1 MENPFPLPFPLSSSC
16 GKIQMDPNTDGPS
29 RKRGAGWGGG
39 GEWWG
44 KVRRCPVDSWED
56 VAFVLSLS
64 LLSRMNTAVSSLHKT
79 LYGLSKH
86 KENSTS
92 ADRAKFQGWNHLY
105 HEAVALWWILWWNL
119 HPDSCLHAK
128 QMNVHLFRENI
139 LLEICLPDSGFI

>member
-16 GKIQMDPNTDGPS
+16 GKIQMDPNIDGPS
-29 RKRGAGWGGG
+29 RKRGAGWGGVS
-39 GEWWG
+39 GEG
-44 KVRRCPVDSWED
+44 RCEG
-56 VAFVLSLS
+56 ALLILEKMLLLFSLS